1 MRNVPEAKKTQ
12 LLADLTAARGEVT
25 DAVIALADE
34 DQDVPFLGVWSAHD
48 IVAHL
53 VGWDGANL
61 EAIAAIQAGRLP
73 ACYAA
78 YNPDWRTFNAGLVA
92 RHKRA
97 TLAETLAAA
106 QASHQTLLERL
117 AALPAE
123 EIGRDYAVR
132 SPRGRRVTIAMLLG
146 VETSDER
153 KHAAQIRAFAAQR
166 KEYTRC

>member
-1 MRNVPEAKKTQ
+1 MRSVPEVKKKQ

-25 DAVIALADE
+25 DAVAALADE
-34 DQDVPFLGVWSAHD
+34 DHDVPFLAVWSAHD

-61 EAIAAIQAGRLP
+61 EAIEAIQAGRLP

-78 YNPDWRTFNAGLVA
+78 YDPDWRTFNAGLVV
-92 RHKRA
+92 RHKQA
-97 TLAETLAAA
+97 TLAQTLAAA
-106 QASHQTLLERL
+106 QASHQALLDRL

-146 VETSDER
+146 VEASDER
-153 KHAAQIRAFAAQR
+153 KHASQIRAFTAGR
-166 KEYTRC
+166 KE

>member
-1 MRNVPEAKKTQ
+1 MRNALEAKKRQ
-12 LLADLTAARGEVT
+12 LLADLTAARDEVL
-25 DAVIALADE
+25 DAVTALADE

-53 VGWDGANL
+53 IGWDHVNL
-61 EAIAAIQAGRLP
+61 EALDAIRAGRLP

-78 YNPDWRTFNAGLVA
+78 YDPDWRTYNAGLVA
-92 RHKRA
+92 QHKRA
-97 TLAETLAAA
+97 ALVETLAAA
-106 QASHQTLLERL
+106 QASHQALLDRL

-146 VETSDER
+146 VEANDER
-153 KHAAQIRAFAAQR
+153 KHAAQIRAFAAGR
-166 KEYTRC
+166 KE